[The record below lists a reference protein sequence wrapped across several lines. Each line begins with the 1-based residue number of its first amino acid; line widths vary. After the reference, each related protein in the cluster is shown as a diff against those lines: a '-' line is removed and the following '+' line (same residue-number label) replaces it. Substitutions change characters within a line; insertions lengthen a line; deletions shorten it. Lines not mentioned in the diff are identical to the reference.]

1 MTRVRTGDHGGMV
14 DIDEDTQ
21 KALMLFNRR
30 DEAEKQ
36 AAAVA
41 KRLAKA
47 ERAKDEAAE
56 AVKRLQGSGGETLAE
71 AEAAWRE
78 ALETWQNIRD
88 GKEPVD
94 EAPAEDVAEGIAD
107 EVEDADADADATDA
121 TDATDEAEAE
131 DATDATDA
139 TEPDAEPVDSTEPE
153 PEPEPEPDADAEDT
167 PAEDTTDEADEA
179 DAEPVDSTEP
189 EPDADADADADKA

>member
-1 MTRVRTGDHGGMV
+1 VTRVRTGDHGGMV

-88 GKEPVD
+88 GKESVD
-94 EAPAEDVAEGIAD
+94 EAPAQDLAEGAAD
-107 EVEDADADADATDA
+107 EADEAEAGEADKAEAEDATDA

-131 DATDATDA
+131 DATDEI
-139 TEPDAEPVDSTEPE
+139 EPDAEPVDSTEPE
-153 PEPEPEPDADAEDT
+153 HDDN
-167 PAEDTTDEADEA
+167 
-179 DAEPVDSTEP
+179 
-189 EPDADADADADKA
+189 ADADKA

>member
-1 MTRVRTGDHGGMV
+1 MV

-88 GKEPVD
+88 GKESVD
-94 EAPAEDVAEGIAD
+94 EAPAEDVADAAD
-107 EVEDADADADATDA
+107 EA
-121 TDATDEAEAE
+121 
-131 DATDATDA
+131 
-139 TEPDAEPVDSTEPE
+139 DAEPVDSTEPE
-153 PEPEPEPDADAEDT
+153 PEHDDTSGADADDA
-167 PAEDTTDEADEA
+167 PAEDTTDEADEP

-189 EPDADADADADKA
+189 EPDADADADKA

>member
-1 MTRVRTGDHGGMV
+1 MV

-36 AAAVA
+36 AAAAA

-56 AVKRLQGSGGETLAE
+56 AVKRIQGSGGETLAE

-88 GKEPVD
+88 GKESVD
-94 EAPAEDVAEGIAD
+94 EAPAEDVAEGTAD
-107 EVEDADADADATDA
+107 EAEDADADA

-139 TEPDAEPVDSTEPE
+139 TDEIEPDAEPVDSTEPE
-153 PEPEPEPDADAEDT
+153 PEHDDT
-167 PAEDTTDEADEA
+167 
-179 DAEPVDSTEP
+179 S
-189 EPDADADADADKA
+189 DADKA

>member
-1 MTRVRTGDHGGMV
+1 MV

-88 GKEPVD
+88 GKESVD
-94 EAPAEDVAEGIAD
+94 EAPAEDVAEDTA
-107 EVEDADADADATDA
+107 
-121 TDATDEAEAE
+121 DEAEAE
-131 DATDATDA
+131 DAPAEDATDEAEDA
-139 TEPDAEPVDSTEPE
+139 TEEAEDAADEIEPDAEPVDSTEPE
-153 PEPEPEPDADAEDT
+153 PEHDDT
-167 PAEDTTDEADEA
+167 
-179 DAEPVDSTEP
+179 S
-189 EPDADADADADKA
+189 DADKA

>member
-88 GKEPVD
+88 GKESVD
-94 EAPAEDVAEGIAD
+94 EAPAQDLAEGAAD
-107 EVEDADADADATDA
+107 EADEAEDEAGEADK
-121 TDATDEAEAE
+121 AEAE

-153 PEPEPEPDADAEDT
+153 P
-167 PAEDTTDEADEA
+167 
-179 DAEPVDSTEP
+179 
-189 EPDADADADADKA
+189 DADADKA

>member
-1 MTRVRTGDHGGMV
+1 MV

-36 AAAVA
+36 AAAAA

-88 GKEPVD
+88 GKESVD
-94 EAPAEDVAEGIAD
+94 EAPAEDVAEGTAD
-107 EVEDADADADATDA
+107 EADAEDAP
-121 TDATDEAEAE
+121 AE
-131 DATDATDA
+131 DATDEI
-139 TEPDAEPVDSTEPE
+139 EPDAEPVDSTEPE
-153 PEPEPEPDADAEDT
+153 PEHDDT
-167 PAEDTTDEADEA
+167 
-179 DAEPVDSTEP
+179 S
-189 EPDADADADADKA
+189 DADKA

>member
-1 MTRVRTGDHGGMV
+1 MV

-56 AVKRLQGSGGETLAE
+56 AVKRIQGSGGETLAE

-88 GKEPVD
+88 GKESVD
-94 EAPAEDVAEGIAD
+94 EAPAEDVAEGTAD
-107 EVEDADADADATDA
+107 EAEDEDAPAEDTTDED
-121 TDATDEAEAE
+121 TTDEADAE
-131 DATDATDA
+131 DATDEDTTDEI
-139 TEPDAEPVDSTEPE
+139 EPDAEPVDSTEPE
-153 PEPEPEPDADAEDT
+153 PEHDDT
-167 PAEDTTDEADEA
+167 
-179 DAEPVDSTEP
+179 S
-189 EPDADADADADKA
+189 DADKA

>member
-30 DEAEKQ
+30 DEAKKQ
-36 AAAVA
+36 AATVA

-88 GKEPVD
+88 GMESVD
-94 EAPAEDVAEGIAD
+94 EAPAEDVA
-107 EVEDADADADATDA
+107 DA
-121 TDATDEAEAE
+121 
-131 DATDATDA
+131 
-139 TEPDAEPVDSTEPE
+139 
-153 PEPEPEPDADAEDT
+153 
-167 PAEDTTDEADEA
+167 ADEA

>member
-88 GKEPVD
+88 GKESVD
-94 EAPAEDVAEGIAD
+94 EAPAEDVAEGTAD
-107 EVEDADADADATDA
+107 EAD
-121 TDATDEAEAE
+121 AE
-131 DATDATDA
+131 DATDEDATDEDAPAEDA
-139 TEPDAEPVDSTEPE
+139 TDEIEPDAEPVDSTEPE
-153 PEPEPEPDADAEDT
+153 PEHDDT
-167 PAEDTTDEADEA
+167 
-179 DAEPVDSTEP
+179 S
-189 EPDADADADADKA
+189 DADKA

>member
-1 MTRVRTGDHGGMV
+1 MV

-88 GKEPVD
+88 GKESVD
-94 EAPAEDVAEGIAD
+94 EAPAQDLAEGAAD
-107 EVEDADADADATDA
+107 EADEAEAEAGEADKAEAEDATDA

-131 DATDATDA
+131 DATDEI
-139 TEPDAEPVDSTEPE
+139 EPDAEPVDSTEPE
-153 PEPEPEPDADAEDT
+153 HDDN
-167 PAEDTTDEADEA
+167 
-179 DAEPVDSTEP
+179 
-189 EPDADADADADKA
+189 ADADADKA

>member
-1 MTRVRTGDHGGMV
+1 MV

-36 AAAVA
+36 AATVA

-56 AVKRLQGSGGETLAE
+56 AVKRIQGSGGETLAE

-88 GKEPVD
+88 GKESVD
-94 EAPAEDVAEGIAD
+94 EAPAEDVAEGTAD
-107 EVEDADADADATDA
+107 EAEDADAPAEDTTDEADDDNADDDAEDAEAEDA
-121 TDATDEAEAE
+121 PAEDATDEA
-131 DATDATDA
+131 DATDEI
-139 TEPDAEPVDSTEPE
+139 EPDAEPVDSTEPE
-153 PEPEPEPDADAEDT
+153 PEHDDT
-167 PAEDTTDEADEA
+167 
-179 DAEPVDSTEP
+179 S
-189 EPDADADADADKA
+189 DADADKA

>member
-1 MTRVRTGDHGGMV
+1 MV

-88 GKEPVD
+88 GKESVD
-94 EAPAEDVAEGIAD
+94 EAPAQDLAEGAAD
-107 EVEDADADADATDA
+107 EADEAEDEAGEADK
-121 TDATDEAEAE
+121 AEAE
-131 DATDATDA
+131 DATDEI
-139 TEPDAEPVDSTEPE
+139 EPDAEPVDSTEPE
-153 PEPEPEPDADAEDT
+153 HDDN
-167 PAEDTTDEADEA
+167 
-179 DAEPVDSTEP
+179 
-189 EPDADADADADKA
+189 ADADKA

>member
-1 MTRVRTGDHGGMV
+1 MV

-36 AAAVA
+36 AAAAA

-88 GKEPVD
+88 GKESVD
-94 EAPAEDVAEGIAD
+94 EAPAEDVAEGTAD
-107 EVEDADADADATDA
+107 EVEDADTDA
-121 TDATDEAEAE
+121 TDATDEADEADEAEAE
-131 DATDATDA
+131 DATDEI
-139 TEPDAEPVDSTEPE
+139 EPEAEPVDSTEPE
-153 PEPEPEPDADAEDT
+153 HDDN
-167 PAEDTTDEADEA
+167 
-179 DAEPVDSTEP
+179 
-189 EPDADADADADKA
+189 ADADKA

>member
-1 MTRVRTGDHGGMV
+1 MV

-94 EAPAEDVAEGIAD
+94 EAPAEDVAEGTAD
-107 EVEDADADADATDA
+107 EAEDE
-121 TDATDEAEAE
+121 DATDEADDEDAPAE
-131 DATDATDA
+131 DATDEDA
-139 TEPDAEPVDSTEPE
+139 
-153 PEPEPEPDADAEDT
+153 

-189 EPDADADADADKA
+189 EPEHDDTSDADKA

>member
-36 AAAVA
+36 AAAAA

-88 GKEPVD
+88 GKESVD
-94 EAPAEDVAEGIAD
+94 EAPAEDVAEGTAD
-107 EVEDADADADATDA
+107 EADDTTDEDAPGEDT
-121 TDATDEAEAE
+121 TDEADAEDAPAE
-131 DATDATDA
+131 DATDEI
-139 TEPDAEPVDSTEPE
+139 EPDAEPVDSTEPE
-153 PEPEPEPDADAEDT
+153 PEHDDT
-167 PAEDTTDEADEA
+167 
-179 DAEPVDSTEP
+179 S
-189 EPDADADADADKA
+189 DADKA

>member
-1 MTRVRTGDHGGMV
+1 MV

-36 AAAVA
+36 AATVA

-56 AVKRLQGSGGETLAE
+56 AVKRIQGSGGETLAE

-88 GKEPVD
+88 GKESVD
-94 EAPAEDVAEGIAD
+94 EAPAEDVAEGTA
-107 EVEDADADADATDA
+107 
-121 TDATDEAEAE
+121 
-131 DATDATDA
+131 
-139 TEPDAEPVDSTEPE
+139 
-153 PEPEPEPDADAEDT
+153 
-167 PAEDTTDEADEA
+167 
-179 DAEPVDSTEP
+179 
-189 EPDADADADADKA
+189 

>member
-1 MTRVRTGDHGGMV
+1 MV

-88 GKEPVD
+88 GKESVD
-94 EAPAEDVAEGIAD
+94 EVPAQDLAEGA
-107 EVEDADADADATDA
+107 A
-121 TDATDEAEAE
+121 
-131 DATDATDA
+131 
-139 TEPDAEPVDSTEPE
+139 
-153 PEPEPEPDADAEDT
+153 
-167 PAEDTTDEADEA
+167 DEADE
-179 DAEPVDSTEP
+179 EEEGVDITECGLEAYP
-189 EPDADADADADKA
+189 EFSKSLDSAPSVYPTK

>member
-1 MTRVRTGDHGGMV
+1 MGGMV

-36 AAAVA
+36 AATVA

-88 GKEPVD
+88 GKESVD
-94 EAPAEDVAEGIAD
+94 EAPAEDVADA
-107 EVEDADADADATDA
+107 ADAAA
-121 TDATDEAEAE
+121 
-131 DATDATDA
+131 
-139 TEPDAEPVDSTEPE
+139 
-153 PEPEPEPDADAEDT
+153 
-167 PAEDTTDEADEA
+167 
-179 DAEPVDSTEP
+179 AEPVDSTEP

>member
-88 GKEPVD
+88 GKESVD
-94 EAPAEDVAEGIAD
+94 EAPAEDVAEDTA
-107 EVEDADADADATDA
+107 
-121 TDATDEAEAE
+121 DEAEAE
-131 DATDATDA
+131 DAPAEDATDEAEDA
-139 TEPDAEPVDSTEPE
+139 TEEAEDAADEIEPDAEPVDSTEPE
-153 PEPEPEPDADAEDT
+153 PEHDDT
-167 PAEDTTDEADEA
+167 
-179 DAEPVDSTEP
+179 S
-189 EPDADADADADKA
+189 DADKA

>member
-1 MTRVRTGDHGGMV
+1 MV

-88 GKEPVD
+88 GKESVD
-94 EAPAEDVAEGIAD
+94 EAPAQDLAEGAAD
-107 EVEDADADADATDA
+107 EADEAEAEAGEADKAEAEDATDA

-131 DATDATDA
+131 DATDEA
-139 TEPDAEPVDSTEPE
+139 
-153 PEPEPEPDADAEDT
+153 
-167 PAEDTTDEADEA
+167 DEADEA
-179 DAEPVDSTEP
+179 EAEDATDEIEPDAEPVDSTEP
-189 EPDADADADADKA
+189 EPDADADKA

>member
-94 EAPAEDVAEGIAD
+94 EAPAEDVAEGTAD

-121 TDATDEAEAE
+121 TDATDAI
-131 DATDATDA
+131 
-139 TEPDAEPVDSTEPE
+139 EPDAEPVDC
-153 PEPEPEPDADAEDT
+153 
-167 PAEDTTDEADEA
+167 
-179 DAEPVDSTEP
+179 TEP
-189 EPDADADADADKA
+189 EPDADADADKA

>member
-36 AAAVA
+36 AATVA

-88 GKEPVD
+88 GKESVD
-94 EAPAEDVAEGIAD
+94 EAPAQDLAEGA
-107 EVEDADADADATDA
+107 A
-121 TDATDEAEAE
+121 DEAEA
-131 DATDATDA
+131 
-139 TEPDAEPVDSTEPE
+139 
-153 PEPEPEPDADAEDT
+153 
-167 PAEDTTDEADEA
+167 DEAVQRA
-179 DAEPVDSTEP
+179 GPNV
-189 EPDADADADADKA
+189 

>member
-1 MTRVRTGDHGGMV
+1 MV

-36 AAAVA
+36 AAAAA

-71 AEAAWRE
+71 SEAAWRE

-94 EAPAEDVAEGIAD
+94 EAPAEDVAEGTAD
-107 EVEDADADADATDA
+107 EA
-121 TDATDEAEAE
+121 DEAEAE
-131 DATDATDA
+131 DATDEADAEDAPAEDTTDEA
-139 TEPDAEPVDSTEPE
+139 DEIEPDAEPVDSTEPE
-153 PEPEPEPDADAEDT
+153 PEP
-167 PAEDTTDEADEA
+167 
-179 DAEPVDSTEP
+179 
-189 EPDADADADADKA
+189 DADADADADKA

>member
-1 MTRVRTGDHGGMV
+1 MV

-36 AAAVA
+36 AAAAA

-88 GKEPVD
+88 GKESVD
-94 EAPAEDVAEGIAD
+94 EAPAEDVAEGTA
-107 EVEDADADADATDA
+107 
-121 TDATDEAEAE
+121 DEAEDEDATAEADAEDAPAEDAPAEDAPAE
-131 DATDATDA
+131 DATAEDAT
-139 TEPDAEPVDSTEPE
+139 
-153 PEPEPEPDADAEDT
+153 
-167 PAEDTTDEADEA
+167 
-179 DAEPVDSTEP
+179 
-189 EPDADADADADKA
+189 

>member
-1 MTRVRTGDHGGMV
+1 MV

-36 AAAVA
+36 AAAAA

-71 AEAAWRE
+71 SEAAWRE

-88 GKEPVD
+88 GKESVD
-94 EAPAEDVAEGIAD
+94 EAPAEDVAEGTA
-107 EVEDADADADATDA
+107 
-121 TDATDEAEAE
+121 DEAEAE
-131 DATDATDA
+131 DAPGEDTTDEAEDATDEI
-139 TEPDAEPVDSTEPE
+139 EPDAEPVDSTEPE
-153 PEPEPEPDADAEDT
+153 PEHDDT
-167 PAEDTTDEADEA
+167 
-179 DAEPVDSTEP
+179 S
-189 EPDADADADADKA
+189 DADKA

>member
-1 MTRVRTGDHGGMV
+1 MV

-36 AAAVA
+36 AAAA
-41 KRLAKA
+41 SKRLAKA

-56 AVKRLQGSGGETLAE
+56 AVKRIQGSGGETLAE

-94 EAPAEDVAEGIAD
+94 EAPAEDVAE
-107 EVEDADADADATDA
+107 
-121 TDATDEAEAE
+121 DATDEADAE
-131 DATDATDA
+131 DA
-139 TEPDAEPVDSTEPE
+139 
-153 PEPEPEPDADAEDT
+153 
-167 PAEDTTDEADEA
+167 PAEDTTDEADEIEP
-179 DAEPVDSTEP
+179 DAVPVDSTEP

>member
-88 GKEPVD
+88 GKESVD
-94 EAPAEDVAEGIAD
+94 EAPAQDLAEGAAD
-107 EVEDADADADATDA
+107 EADEA
-121 TDATDEAEAE
+121 DEAEAE
-131 DATDATDA
+131 DATDEADEADEAEAEDATDEI
-139 TEPDAEPVDSTEPE
+139 EPDAEPVDSTEPE
-153 PEPEPEPDADAEDT
+153 HDDN
-167 PAEDTTDEADEA
+167 
-179 DAEPVDSTEP
+179 
-189 EPDADADADADKA
+189 ADADADKA

>member
-1 MTRVRTGDHGGMV
+1 MV

-36 AAAVA
+36 AAAAA

-71 AEAAWRE
+71 SEAAWRE

-94 EAPAEDVAEGIAD
+94 EAPAEDVAEGTAD
-107 EVEDADADADATDA
+107 EA
-121 TDATDEAEAE
+121 DEAEAE
-131 DATDATDA
+131 DATDEADAEDAPAEADAEDAPAEDATDEADA
-139 TEPDAEPVDSTEPE
+139 TDEIEPDAEPVDSTEPE
-153 PEPEPEPDADAEDT
+153 PEP
-167 PAEDTTDEADEA
+167 
-179 DAEPVDSTEP
+179 
-189 EPDADADADADKA
+189 DADADADADKA

>member
-1 MTRVRTGDHGGMV
+1 MV

-88 GKEPVD
+88 GKESVD
-94 EAPAEDVAEGIAD
+94 EAPAQDLAEGAAD
-107 EVEDADADADATDA
+107 EADEAEAEADEAEDA
-121 TDATDEAEAE
+121 TDATDEAEEAEAE
-131 DATDATDA
+131 DATDEI
-139 TEPDAEPVDSTEPE
+139 EPDAEPVDSTEPE
-153 PEPEPEPDADAEDT
+153 HDDNA
-167 PAEDTTDEADEA
+167 
-179 DAEPVDSTEP
+179 
-189 EPDADADADADKA
+189 DADADADADKA

>member
-1 MTRVRTGDHGGMV
+1 MV

-36 AAAVA
+36 AAAAA

-71 AEAAWRE
+71 SEAAWRE

-94 EAPAEDVAEGIAD
+94 EAPAEDVAEGTAD
-107 EVEDADADADATDA
+107 EA
-121 TDATDEAEAE
+121 DEAEAE
-131 DATDATDA
+131 DATDEADAEDAPAEDATDEADA
-139 TEPDAEPVDSTEPE
+139 TDEIEPDAEPVDSTEPE
-153 PEPEPEPDADAEDT
+153 PEP
-167 PAEDTTDEADEA
+167 
-179 DAEPVDSTEP
+179 
-189 EPDADADADADKA
+189 DADADADADKA

>member
-1 MTRVRTGDHGGMV
+1 MGGMV

-36 AAAVA
+36 AATVA

-88 GKEPVD
+88 GKESVD
-94 EAPAEDVAEGIAD
+94 EAPAEDVAEGTAD
-107 EVEDADADADATDA
+107 EADAEDATAEDAPAEDAP
-121 TDATDEAEAE
+121 AE
-131 DATDATDA
+131 DATDEI
-139 TEPDAEPVDSTEPE
+139 EPDAEPVDSTEPE
-153 PEPEPEPDADAEDT
+153 PEHDDT
-167 PAEDTTDEADEA
+167 
-179 DAEPVDSTEP
+179 S
-189 EPDADADADADKA
+189 DADKA

>member
-1 MTRVRTGDHGGMV
+1 MV

-88 GKEPVD
+88 GKESVD
-94 EAPAEDVAEGIAD
+94 EAPAEDVA
-107 EVEDADADADATDA
+107 DA
-121 TDATDEAEAE
+121 
-131 DATDATDA
+131 
-139 TEPDAEPVDSTEPE
+139 
-153 PEPEPEPDADAEDT
+153 
-167 PAEDTTDEADEA
+167 ADEA

-189 EPDADADADADKA
+189 EPEHDEADGIEPDAEPVDSTEPEPEHDEADAEPVDSTEPEPEHD

>member
-1 MTRVRTGDHGGMV
+1 MV

-36 AAAVA
+36 AAAAA

-71 AEAAWRE
+71 SEAAWRE

-94 EAPAEDVAEGIAD
+94 EAPAEDVAEGTAD
-107 EVEDADADADATDA
+107 EA
-121 TDATDEAEAE
+121 DEAEAE
-131 DATDATDA
+131 DATD
-139 TEPDAEPVDSTEPE
+139 E
-153 PEPEPEPDADAEDT
+153 ADAEDA
-167 PAEDTTDEADEA
+167 PAEDATDEADATDEIEP

>member
-1 MTRVRTGDHGGMV
+1 MV

-36 AAAVA
+36 AAAAA

-71 AEAAWRE
+71 SEAAWRE

-94 EAPAEDVAEGIAD
+94 EAPAEDVAEGTAD
-107 EVEDADADADATDA
+107 EA
-121 TDATDEAEAE
+121 DATDEADAEDAPAE
-131 DATDATDA
+131 DATDDYQRHK
-139 TEPDAEPVDSTEPE
+139 TETASRAPNP
-153 PEPEPEPDADAEDT
+153 
-167 PAEDTTDEADEA
+167 
-179 DAEPVDSTEP
+179 
-189 EPDADADADADKA
+189 

>member
-1 MTRVRTGDHGGMV
+1 MV

-36 AAAVA
+36 AATVA

-88 GKEPVD
+88 GKESVD
-94 EAPAEDVAEGIAD
+94 EAPAEDLAEGA
-107 EVEDADADADATDA
+107 A
-121 TDATDEAEAE
+121 DEAEAE
-131 DATDATDA
+131 GAADEA
-139 TEPDAEPVDSTEPE
+139 DAEPVDSTEPE
-153 PEPEPEPDADAEDT
+153 PEHDDTSGADADDA

-189 EPDADADADADKA
+189 EPDADADADKA

>member
-41 KRLAKA
+41 KRLTKA

-88 GKEPVD
+88 GKESVD
-94 EAPAEDVAEGIAD
+94 EAPAQDLAEGAAD
-107 EVEDADADADATDA
+107 EA
-121 TDATDEAEAE
+121 DEAEAEADEAE
-131 DATDATDA
+131 DATDEI
-139 TEPDAEPVDSTEPE
+139 EPDAEPVDSTEPE
-153 PEPEPEPDADAEDT
+153 HDDN
-167 PAEDTTDEADEA
+167 
-179 DAEPVDSTEP
+179 
-189 EPDADADADADKA
+189 ADADADADKA